1 MKLKELVSTE
11 ASPALGPYCHGRKYG
26 DMIITSGQI
35 PLTKDGGYVYEI
47 KAATTLVLSNLLSI
61 VEAGGGSRE
70 SVARV
75 QVFLRDLKDFAL
87 FNEAYKEFFGDYK
100 PARVC
105 VQAAALPG
113 DVPLEAS
120 MIAFAGEWR

>member
-1 MKLKELVSTE
+1 MKLEELVSAE

-26 DMIITSGQI
+26 GMIITSGQI
-35 PLTKDGGYVYEI
+35 PLTKDGVYVYEV
-47 KAATTLVLSNLLSI
+47 KAATQLVLSNLLSI
-61 VEAGGGSRE
+61 VEAGGGCRE

-75 QVFLRDLKDFAL
+75 EVFIRDLKDFAL

-105 VQAAALPG
+105 VQVAALPE

-120 MIAFAGEWR
+120 MIAFAGE

>member
-1 MKLKELVSTE
+1 MKMKLEELVSPE

-35 PLTKDGGYVYEI
+35 PLTKDGEYVFEI
-47 KAATTLVLSNLLSI
+47 KQATTLVLNNLLSI
-61 VEAGGGSRE
+61 VEAGGGCRE
-70 SVARV
+70 SIARV
-75 QVFLRDLKDFAL
+75 DVYIKDLKDFGL
-87 FNEAYKEFFGDYK
+87 INEAYKAFFGEHK

-105 VQAAALPG
+105 VQVAALPG

-120 MIAFAGEWR
+120 MIAFAGE